1 MQSDTIAVRSADRMP
16 PLLQRLSERKP
27 EQLDYLGVSFGLTK
41 ELLRFWKRSGFVP
54 LYASQKE
61 NSLTGEY
68 TFVMLRGLLSNVAQA
83 DGWLSAFAQGELTD
97 LHRFQQLIPDF
108 RQRFM
113 SLLSYDQF
121 KKFDSATAL
130 SVIDAASPKRATADS
145 DGEPAP
151 ATRPLS
157 AEELGALL
165 TPFDMKRLQ
174 SYCENMVEHHVIID
188 LVPVLAVLFFSRKL
202 GSECTLSA
210 AQQAILLALGLQ
222 RKPVEALEGELG
234 LTPSQ
239 VLALFAK
246 IVRRIVKT
254 LQDIQREGVGR
265 DLPAEQSDVQRIGVQ
280 QSFRPVEQSVEE
292 ELRAEKRQEREETD
306 EEMSE
311 ERAKQKELLDSVDLA
326 Q

>member
-1 MQSDTIAVRSADRMP
+1 
-16 PLLQRLSERKP
+16 
-27 EQLDYLGVSFGLTK
+27 
-41 ELLRFWKRSGFVP
+41 
-54 LYASQKE
+54 
-61 NSLTGEY
+61 
-68 TFVMLRGLLSNVAQA
+68 
-83 DGWLSAFAQGELTD
+83 
-97 LHRFQQLIPDF
+97 
-108 RQRFM
+108 M

-130 SVIDAASPKRATADS
+130 SIIDAASPKRPAADS
-145 DGEPAP
+145 EGESTPAS
-151 ATRPLS
+151 RPLS
-157 AEELGALL
+157 AEELNALL

-174 SYCENMVEHHVIID
+174 SYCENMIEHHVIID
-188 LVPVLAVLFFSRKL
+188 LVPILSVLFFSRKL

-265 DLPAEQSDVQRIGVQ
+265 DLPAEQEGVQRLGLAAQ

-292 ELRAEKRQEREETD
+292 ELRAEKRQERDDAD
-306 EEMSE
+306 EEMTE
-311 ERAKQKELLDSVDLA
+311 DKAKQRELLDSVDLA

>member
-1 MQSDTIAVRSADRMP
+1 
-16 PLLQRLSERKP
+16 
-27 EQLDYLGVSFGLTK
+27 
-41 ELLRFWKRSGFVP
+41 
-54 LYASQKE
+54 
-61 NSLTGEY
+61 
-68 TFVMLRGLLSNVAQA
+68 
-83 DGWLSAFAQGELTD
+83 
-97 LHRFQQLIPDF
+97 
-108 RQRFM
+108 M

-130 SVIDAASPKRATADS
+130 SIIDAASPKRPVADAEGDS
-145 DGEPAP
+145 AP
-151 ATRPLS
+151 AMRALS
-157 AEELGALL
+157 AEELNALL

-174 SYCENMVEHHVIID
+174 SYCDNMVEHHVIID

-222 RKPVEALEGELG
+222 RKPVEALEAELG

-265 DLPAEQSDVQRIGVQ
+265 ELPAEQSGVQ
-280 QSFRPVEQSVEE
+280 NVPASQSFRPVEQSVEE
-292 ELRAEKRQEREETD
+292 ELRAEKRQERDEDLD
-306 EEMSE
+306 EEMRA